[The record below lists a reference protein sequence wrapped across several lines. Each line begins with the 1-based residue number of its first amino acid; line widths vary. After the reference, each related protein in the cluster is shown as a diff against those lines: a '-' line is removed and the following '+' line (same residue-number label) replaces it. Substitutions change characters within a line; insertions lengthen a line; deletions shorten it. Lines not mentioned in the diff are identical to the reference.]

1 MATRT
6 ISTRLA
12 VEGESQYKAAISSV
26 NAELRNMQSALKMTE
41 SQYKTNANS
50 IEALTAKDR
59 ALNNLLEV
67 QKQKVTEVE
76 AGLKNAQQAEEKYAA
91 KKAELTQKIEE
102 NCRALEE
109 LKNQAGDTSDEQKKL
124 TEENER
130 LNEQLS
136 ENEAYLKAAKRAVT
150 NWKTDLNKAKTAVNE
165 TENAIRENSEA
176 LEANKNKTKANADA
190 INALAAAMVA
200 SGLKAAIRE
209 ITEALWECIDASVDF
224 ESAMAGVAK
233 TTNMSDD
240 ELAVMAEDI
249 KKLSTEIPV
258 AATELAGIVETA
270 GQLGIAK
277 EDLLSF
283 SVVMANLG
291 VSTNMTSEEAATM
304 LARFANVTKMA
315 PAMYENLGSVVVALG
330 NNFATTESEIVTMGQ
345 RLAAAGELA
354 GLTEPEIMALA
365 AAMSSVGIEAEAG
378 GTAMTQTLT
387 AMEKA
392 VATGGDSLEKFASV
406 AGMSAEQFAST
417 WESKPIE
424 AIDAFISGLG
434 RLDEQGES
442 ATLVLDEMGL
452 SGVRQ
457 GNMLKSLAT
466 ASGLLT
472 NAVDLSNTAWVENTA
487 LMTEANTRYQTTES
501 QMTMFKNS
509 VTALKITIGD
519 QLTPALHGLLSN
531 GADVVRW
538 ATEFAKAN
546 QWLGPALTSVAAGL
560 GGITAMMAGTITVTE
575 VIIPL
580 VKTFNAT
587 LMANPALAVAT
598 AVITLTAALGALAL
612 AYNYPTEEADKL
624 RTAMTECNDVFAD
637 AESIYKSSSKEIAAT
652 ARTVDAYIDR
662 LSELEEQGSMT
673 AQEQAE
679 YNCLVGEIA
688 RIMPDANTAI
698 DETTGLLE
706 TGAEALRANADS
718 WREMAMAA
726 AEAARI
732 EAVTQGLTDAYVAL
746 YTAQDEMAALQ
757 ANASEQTL
765 AYAEALQTVYAAQ
778 ENLST
783 VQRDATSSYWDIEAA
798 QAALDDAQNKL
809 IESASGLTDGEKET
823 GVAIAALK
831 DELGAAEETVASY
844 EEKLSTLE
852 ASMASTGEAAQETAD
867 GIERTSEALQATG
880 EVSGEAIASGFDSSM
895 QAMPESATAKMAE
908 TEQAIIS
915 GGESIKANI
924 ADIATQSAESFDTEL
939 GNLKDSANKS
949 LSDTITTVNGYS
961 SQAYN
966 AGYGVGAAI
975 SQGASAGVMAYA
987 AQVAAAAA
995 QMVRNAITAANQA
1008 AQINSPSKLTRKTG
1022 QGLDEGMIYGIRD
1035 LEDEV
1040 IKQMEETMGRVTAV
1054 EVEAPKIPD
1063 MPDPVFR
1070 AMDSGA
1076 NDRMAN
1082 ALNNASKERPNVT
1095 VNVTQYI
1102 YAEDT
1107 SYAGQ
1112 QREAKRQMKEIA
1124 REISR

>member
-1 MATRT
+1 MPTRT

-12 VEGESQYKAAISSV
+12 IEGESEYRSKLAAV
-26 NAELRNMQSALKMTE
+26 NAELRNSQAALKMVD
-41 SQYKTNANS
+41 SAYKNNAGS
-50 IEALTAKDR
+50 IEHLTAR
-59 ALNNLLEV
+59 QEALKKIQQDN
-67 QKQKVTEVE
+67 VE
-76 AGLKNAQQAEEKYAA
+76 AIKKAQNGLENAQKSVEKHKNAQ
-91 KKAELTQKIEE
+91 AELERQIAE
-102 NCRALEE
+102 NDAALKKFEAT
-109 LKNQAGDTSDEQKKL
+109 NDDTSEAESKL
-124 TEENER
+124 TEENKKLKKELELVKAYVDGAER
-130 LNEQLS
+130 GVREWTGRLTNAQTALNNTNAEL
-136 ENEAYLKAAKRAVT
+136 ENNERALKEST
-150 NWKTDLNKAKTAVNE
+150 NATRN
-165 TENAIRENSEA
+165 
-176 LEANKNKTKANADA
+176 NADA
-190 INALAAAMVA
+190 INALAAAMIA
-200 SGLKAAIRE
+200 SGLKQAIRE
-209 ITEALWECIDASVDF
+209 ITEALTECVDASVEF

-233 TTNMSDD
+233 TTNMSAD
-240 ELAVMAEDI
+240 ELAAMGDDI
-249 KKLSTEIPV
+249 KKLSTDIPIT
-258 AATELAGIVETA
+258 ATELAGIVEVA

-283 SVVMANLG
+283 STVMANLG
-291 VSTNMTSEEAATM
+291 VSTDMTSEEAATM

-315 PAMYENLGSVVVALG
+315 PQMYENLGSVVVALG

-392 VATGGDSLEKFASV
+392 VATGGSSLEKFASV

-442 ATLVLDEMGL
+442 ATLMLEDMGL
-452 SGVRQ
+452 KGIRQ
-457 GNMLKSLAT
+457 GNMLKSLAS

-472 NAVDLSNTAWVENTA
+472 NAVGLANTAWTENTA

-509 VTALKITIGD
+509 VTALKIAIGD
-519 QLTPALHGLLSN
+519 QLTPALHGLLSD
-531 GADVVRW
+531 GSDAVKW
-538 ATEFAKAN
+538 ATEFVEAN
-546 QWLGPALTSVAAGL
+546 QWLGPALASVSAGL
-560 GGITAMMAGTITVTE
+560 GGITAMMAGTIAVTE

-587 LMANPALAVAT
+587 LTANPALAVAT
-598 AVITLTAALGALAL
+598 AIVTLTAALGALAL

-624 RTAMTECNDVFAD
+624 RNAMAECNDVFSD
-637 AESIYKSSSKEIAAT
+637 AEDAYKSSSKEIAAT

-662 LSELEEQGSMT
+662 LSELEEQGSLT
-673 AQEQAE
+673 TQEQAE
-679 YNCLVGEIA
+679 YNRLVGEIS

-706 TGAEALRANADS
+706 NGAEALRANADS

-726 AEAARI
+726 AEVARI

-746 YTAQDEMAALQ
+746 YTAQDEMSALQ

-765 AYAEALQTVYAAQ
+765 AYAEALQAVYAAQ

>member
-1 MATRT
+1 M
-6 ISTRLA
+6 
-12 VEGESQYKAAISSV
+12 
-26 NAELRNMQSALKMTE
+26 
-41 SQYKTNANS
+41 
-50 IEALTAKDR
+50 
-59 ALNNLLEV
+59 
-67 QKQKVTEVE
+67 
-76 AGLKNAQQAEEKYAA
+76 
-91 KKAELTQKIEE
+91 
-102 NCRALEE
+102 EE
-109 LKNQAGDTSDEQKKL
+109 LKKQSGDTTVEQKKL

-130 LNEQLS
+130 LNAELG
-136 ENEAYLKAAKRAVT
+136 ENEDYLKAAKRAVS

-165 TENAIRENSEA
+165 TENAIRENSDA
-176 LEANKNKTKANADA
+176 LDANKNKTKENVEAV
-190 INALAAAMVA
+190 NALAAALIA
-200 SGLKAAIRE
+200 SGLKKAIHE
-209 ITEALWECIDASVDF
+209 ISEALTDCVDASVEF

-233 TTNMSDD
+233 TTDLSAD
-240 ELAVMAEDI
+240 ELATMGEDI
-249 KKLSTEIPV
+249 KRLSTEIPITT
-258 AATELAGIVETA
+258 TELAGIVETA

-283 SVVMANLG
+283 STVMANLG

-304 LARFANVTKMA
+304 LARFANVTKMS
-315 PAMYENLGSVVVALG
+315 PQMYENLGSVVVALG

-345 RLAAAGELA
+345 RLAAVGELA

-406 AGMSAEQFAST
+406 AGMSAAQFAAT

-442 ATLVLDEMGL
+442 ATLMLEDMGL
-452 SGVRQ
+452 KGIRQ

-472 NAVDLSNTAWVENTA
+472 NAVGLANTAWVENTA
-487 LMTEANTRYQTTES
+487 LITEANTRYKTTES
-501 QMTMFKNS
+501 QMTMFNNS
-509 VTALKITIGD
+509 VNALKISIGD
-519 QLTPALHGLLSN
+519 QLTPALHGLLSD
-531 GADVVRW
+531 GTDAVKW
-538 ATEFAKAN
+538 ATEFVEAN

-560 GGITAMMAGTITVTE
+560 GGVTAMMAGTIAVTE

-587 LMANPALAVAT
+587 LVANPALAVAT
-598 AVITLTAALGALAL
+598 AVVTLTAALGALAL

-624 RTAMTECNDVFAD
+624 HAAMAECNDVFAD
-637 AESIYKSSSKEIAAT
+637 AESAYKSSSKEIAAT

-673 AQEQAE
+673 TQEQAE
-679 YNCLVGEIA
+679 YNRLVGEIA
-688 RIMPDANTAI
+688 RIIPDANTAI

-718 WREMAMAA
+718 WREMAMVA

-765 AYAEALQTVYAAQ
+765 AYAEALQAVYEAQ

-798 QAALDDAQNKL
+798 QAALDDAQNNL

-831 DELGAAEETVASY
+831 DELSNAEETVSSY
-844 EEKLSTLE
+844 EDKLSSLE
-852 ASMASTGEAAQETAD
+852 ESMSRTGEAAQESAD
-867 GIERTSEALQATG
+867 GIERTNEALKASG
-880 EVSGEAIASGFDSSM
+880 EVSGEAIAEGFDSSM
-895 QAMPESATAKMAE
+895 QAMPESAATKMAE
-908 TEQAIIS
+908 TEQAIVS
-915 GGESIKANI
+915 GGESIKANVE
-924 ADIATQSAESFDTEL
+924 DIGTQSAAGFDTKI
-939 GNLKDSANKS
+939 GNIKDSANKS

-961 SQAYN
+961 SQAYS

-987 AQVAAAAA
+987 QQVADAAA
-995 QMVRNAITAANQA
+995 QMVRDAINAANRE

-1022 QGLDEGMIYGIRD
+1022 RGLDEGVIYGIRD

-1040 IKQMEETMGRVTAV
+1040 VKQMEETMGKITAV
-1054 EVEAPKIPD
+1054 EVEAPEIPD

-1070 AMDSGA
+1070 AMDSRSDSRLMDA
-1076 NDRMAN
+1076 R
-1082 ALNNASKERPNVT
+1082 NNVSKERPNVT

-1112 QREAKRQMKEIA
+1112 QREAKRQLKQLA
-1124 REISR
+1124 REIGR